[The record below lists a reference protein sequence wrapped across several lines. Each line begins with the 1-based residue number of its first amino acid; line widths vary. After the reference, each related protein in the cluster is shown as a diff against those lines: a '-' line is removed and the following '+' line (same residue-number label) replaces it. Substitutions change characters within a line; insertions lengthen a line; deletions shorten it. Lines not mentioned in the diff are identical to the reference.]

1 MVLFNR
7 LPVTGE
13 YPPKVTYLTR
23 PNSFV
28 VVVTQ
33 KTKPKLF
40 VGDQKIPKT
49 IEQYW
54 TYIWGILTILS

>member
-13 YPPKVTYLTR
+13 YPPLLTYPTL

-28 VVVTQ
+28 VLVTQ

-49 IEQYW
+49 IEHI
-54 TYIWGILTILS
+54 YISGAFDHNSLT